1 MFFRKLMMLL
11 VAAGLAVALHGVSF
25 AEDGKSFM
33 ADKHQA
39 EGVKCAACHAEGE
52 KKSKVSM
59 DKCVKCHESYE
70 KVATKTANME
80 RNPHTGH
87 FVDLQCTTC
96 HHGHKQSENYC
107 GTCHKV
113 EPMH

>member
-1 MFFRKLMMLL
+1 MLFKKIL
-11 VAAGLAVALHGVSF
+11 LLLLIVGLAAAIPGISF
-25 AEDGKSFM
+25 ADDAKSFL

-39 EGVKCAACHAEGE
+39 EGLKCASCHGEGE
-52 KKSKVSM
+52 KKRATM
-59 DKCVKCHESYE
+59 DKCLKCHESYE
-70 KVATKTANME
+70 KVALKTANME
-80 RNPHTGH
+80 RNPHQGH

-96 HHGHKQSENYC
+96 HHGHKAPENYC